1 MSIRLDSTP
10 NSRDSTDGT
19 TVIPHDVASLFEDDA
34 TLSTKVQVIFKS
46 HLKRRKNSIIS
57 IKTEKLKKKQ
67 LFPGVVRFFDLF
79 P

>member
-34 TLSTKVQVIFKS
+34 TLSTKVQIIQKNTSNKS
-46 HLKRRKNSIIS
+46 QNGRE
-57 IKTEKLKKKQ
+57 TKLS
-67 LFPGVVRFFDLF
+67 
-79 P
+79 

>member
-34 TLSTKVQVIFKS
+34 TLSTKVQ
-46 HLKRRKNSIIS
+46 IIQ
-57 IKTEKLKKKQ
+57 KKYIE
-67 LFPGVVRFFDLF
+67 
-79 P
+79 